1 MPRNRD
7 AIPVVLVLVSA
18 FVGQQLFLPQL
29 GPQIRGWLSTD
40 AEPTQSTSTA
50 PAPTP
55 RPATRCSV
63 PFIASSITSGFGI
76 VAEYHGTAGLSAEG
90 LVVETPGIV
99 IRARNREERLWA
111 VEVGLA
117 KETGSNGQWNIVRSG
132 EAKVIDRMMGPG
144 EVLEPGGHTW
154 MIAAVTQADLVE
166 GWLVFSHVL
175 EDSGQRA
182 WTYAHADRES
192 LKRLTEADCAP

>member
-1 MPRNRD
+1 MP
-7 AIPVVLVLVSA
+7 AP
-18 FVGQQLFLPQL
+18 P
-29 GPQIRGWLSTD
+29 
-40 AEPTQSTSTA
+40 A
-50 PAPTP
+50 PAP

-76 VAEYHGTAGLSAEG
+76 VAEYHGTAGLGADG

-117 KETGSNGQWNIVRSG
+117 KESSDGQWSIVRSG

-154 MIAAVTQADLVE
+154 MIAAVTQADLAD

-182 WTYAHADRES
+182 WTYAHADRAA
-192 LKRLTEADCAP
+192 LRRLTEAECAP

>member
-7 AIPVVLVLVSA
+7 AIPVVLMLVSA
-18 FVGQQLFLPQL
+18 VVGQQLFLPQL
-29 GPQIRGWLSTD
+29 GPKLRSWISGERE
-40 AEPTQSTSTA
+40 AAFAA
-50 PAPTP
+50 PAVSTTP
-55 RPATRCSV
+55 PITRCSV
-63 PFIASSITSGFGI
+63 PFIASSITSGFGV
-76 VAEYHGTAGLSAEG
+76 VAEYHGTAGLAAEG

-117 KETGSNGQWNIVRSG
+117 KESTDRQWSIVRSG
-132 EAKVIDRMMGPG
+132 DARVIDRMLAPG

-154 MIAAVTQADLVE
+154 LIAGVTQADLAD

-175 EDSGQRA
+175 EDGGQRA
-182 WTYAHADRES
+182 WTYAHADRAS
-192 LKRLTEADCAP
+192 LLRLTEAECAP